1 MDRKTRVTRMA
12 GEIRMTCVA
21 WVTSVTRNELSG
33 VTRITKM
40 TKMIGVTR
48 LIMVTRMSRM
58 TVVTRLNRVTWMT
71 RVTWVTTGSPS
82 ALCVGSGFKGHLVG
96 IY

>member
-1 MDRKTRVTRMA
+1 
-12 GEIRMTCVA
+12 
-21 WVTSVTRNELSG
+21 
-33 VTRITKM
+33 M

-48 LIMVTRMSRM
+48 FIMVTRMSRM
-58 TVVTRLNRVTWMT
+58 TVVTRLNRVTWITRVT

-82 ALCVGSGFKGHLVG
+82 ALCVGSGLKGHLVG

>member
-1 MDRKTRVTRMA
+1 MSRITRMDWKTRVTTMA

-48 LIMVTRMSRM
+48 FIMVTRMSRM
-58 TVVTRLNRVTWMT
+58 TVVTRLNRVTWKT
-71 RVTWVTTGSPS
+71 RVTWVTCG
-82 ALCVGSGFKGHLVG
+82 
-96 IY
+96 